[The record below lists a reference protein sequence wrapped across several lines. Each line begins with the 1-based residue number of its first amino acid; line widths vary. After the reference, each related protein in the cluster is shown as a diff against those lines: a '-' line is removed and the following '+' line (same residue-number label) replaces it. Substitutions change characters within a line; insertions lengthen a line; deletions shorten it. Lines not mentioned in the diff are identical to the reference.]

1 MGELLLAL
9 PPFLPQFPH
18 LVRGPSQVWAEKSHT
33 GRGGGGFGGTSSPC
47 LRSFTDLRRKP
58 PGTERGTQEE
68 ARESWTPSPFH
79 PTPAYK
85 ISVFI
90 SKGTCAE
97 AVGEEKRETKETGG
111 RGQGESLIQTRK
123 WMLSVEA

>member
-1 MGELLLAL
+1 MGELLPAL

-18 LVRGPSQVWAEKSHT
+18 LGRGPSQVWAGKSQT
-33 GRGGGGFGGTSSPC
+33 GWRERGWASSPC
-47 LRSFTDLRRKP
+47 PRGLTAPARKP
-58 PGTERGTQEE
+58 PGTEGGTREE
-68 ARESWTPSPFH
+68 ARESWTPSPL
-79 PTPAYK
+79 AYK

-97 AVGEEKRETKETGG
+97 AVGEEKRETKEIGG

-123 WMLSVEA
+123 WMWSVEA

>member
-18 LVRGPSQVWAEKSHT
+18 LVRGPSQVRAEKSH
-33 GRGGGGFGGTSSPC
+33 RGGGGGASSPC
-47 LRSFTDLRRKP
+47 LRGFTDLRRKP

-68 ARESWTPSPFH
+68 ARESWTPSP
-79 PTPAYK
+79 PAYK

-97 AVGEEKRETKETGG
+97 AVGEEKRETKEIGG